1 MEYNFKK
8 KSEKEN
14 TIFVFMLMLYRN
26 LPSCFR
32 GNLTWTSRKSFARN
46 LEFEPYPR
54 LKSPSLYKL
63 KAIGCVLSPT
73 IAFSCLFYAAISVVY
88 LSKNFCC
95 GWSLGFLS
103 RVCSGKLLFCPLQFS
118 VFGEVDIFSFCS
130 LRKCLWLIL
139 LQGVI

>member
-1 MEYNFKK
+1 
-8 KSEKEN
+8 
-14 TIFVFMLMLYRN
+14 MLMLYRN

-46 LEFEPYPR
+46 LKFEPYPR

-103 RVCSGKLLFCPLQFS
+103 RVCSGKLLFCPL
-118 VFGEVDIFSFCS
+118 
-130 LRKCLWLIL
+130 
-139 LQGVI
+139 